1 MTTILCVDDNAD
13 LVELL
18 SNLLHMVGYEARSA
32 SGGEECLR
40 MLNDE
45 GFHPDLILL
54 DIMMEPMDGWETLLH
69 IRDYPGSRDIPVVM
83 LTGKHPTMSEA
94 ETYGPLIDDY
104 LMKPY
109 HPHQIDELIRH
120 ILTRTDQVREV
131 VQKAREHGIDE
142 GLRGEYQRLAS
153 TVEVLKRLR
162 EIITGTED
170 FNDELLVKAEG
181 RFTEITKQFV
191 DAGVPVLPGGL

>member
-18 SNLLHMVGYEARSA
+18 SNLLNMVGYDTRTA

-40 MLNDE
+40 LLNDE
-45 GFHPDLILL
+45 EFHPDLILL
-54 DIMMEPMDGWETLLH
+54 DIMMEPMDGWETLRH
-69 IRDYPGSRDIPVVM
+69 IRALPGRRNIPVVM

-109 HPHQIDELIRH
+109 HPHQIKEDI
-120 ILTRTDQVREV
+120 TQVLARVDHVHEV
-131 VQKAREHGIDE
+131 IARARAHDVEEEVIAD
-142 GLRGEYQRLAS
+142 YARLAS
-153 TVEVLKRLR
+153 TVEVLKKFKTIL
-162 EIITGTED
+162 GTIEP
-170 FNDELLVKAEG
+170 FNDELLHKTEG
-181 RFTEITKQFV
+181 RFTGIKGQLV
-191 DAGVPVLPGGL
+191 RAGVAL